1 MTETK
6 DYEIIMSRRH
16 PDIASKIAAWE
27 LIHDSFLGGLSYIQK
42 NHLFQYSKE
51 NTFSYENRKKRSVF
65 LNHTSPIVEALTG
78 LIFDTNPI
86 REIPESIKPFLEKA
100 NERQSMN
107 EFMQEVATKSLLC
120 TCAVLVDSPTFDPE
134 AVRTQ
139 ADINEQG
146 LRPYCVLYDLGQIR
160 DFAIDEKGSLLWVL
174 LDNSYLDDE
183 DPFSERK
190 KIVDYRLWT
199 KVYYQ
204 DFTRNKDGKIIAGEE
219 IPHSL
224 NRVPLIFISWSD
236 NDSGPISQTVFED
249 ISIIDRKI
257 YNLLSVED
265 EVIYS
270 GAFKIFVYPGILPE
284 KLEKEGIGSLSFIT
298 YDKESSS
305 TPSFIG
311 PGIEDLNGLGIVVDR
326 LSKKILQ
333 KVGLDKDQEKSGPQ
347 SGIAKSLEFREA
359 KAFLH
364 SGATRLEKCESVIF
378 ELFSLWQNSE
388 VSKDQIKITYQ
399 KKFETIDIAETV
411 KTLLSIFDSLS
422 YTAVKKKIAKEI
434 LSKIFPDL
442 SEKEKSELFSEI
454 DSANDE
460 TLPGFMEKF
469 LSETQNS
476 NHTATS
482 SDMESKHQNQTDI
495 TRGAAPKQ
503 TQTRTVKNRE
513 QVA

>member
-1 MTETK
+1 MPESIE
-6 DYEIIMSRRH
+6 YEIIMNRRH
-16 PDIASKIAAWE
+16 PDIASKISAWE
-27 LIHDSFLGGLSYIQK
+27 LITDSFLGGLAYIGK

-51 NTFSYENRKKRSVF
+51 NTLSYENRKKRSVF

-78 LIFDTNPI
+78 LIFDTTPA
-86 REIPESIKPFLEKA
+86 REIPESLKPFLEKS
-100 NERQSMN
+100 NERQSIS

-134 AVRTQ
+134 SIKTQ

-190 KIVDYRLWT
+190 KIVEYRLWT
-199 KVYYQ
+199 KEYYQ
-204 DFTRNKDGKIIAGEE
+204 DFTRNKDGKVIASELV
-219 IPHSL
+219 PHSL
-224 NRVPLIFISWSD
+224 NRVPLIFVSWSD
-236 NDSGPISQTVFED
+236 NDTGPISQTVFED
-249 ISIIDRKI
+249 IAIIDRKI

-305 TPSFIG
+305 PPSFIG
-311 PGIEDLNGLGIVVDR
+311 PGIEDLTGLGIVVDR

-333 KVGLDKDQEKSGPQ
+333 KVGLDKDQEKTGVQ

-359 KAFLH
+359 KAFLLT
-364 SGATRLEKCESVIF
+364 GATRLEKAEVEIF
-378 ELFSLWQNSE
+378 ELFSLWQNQD
-388 VSKDQIKITYQ
+388 VPKDQIKITYQ

-422 YTAVKKKIAKEI
+422 YSAVKKKIAKEI
-434 LSKIFPDL
+434 LNKIFPDL

-454 DSANDE
+454 DSADDE
-460 TLPGFMEKF
+460 ALPGFMEKF
-469 LSETQNS
+469 LNQSQTS
-476 NHTATS
+476 NHTASS
-482 SDMESKHQNQTDI
+482 SDMEEKNQKQRN
-495 TRGAAPKQ
+495 TRGAAP
-503 TQTRTVKNRE
+503 TQTRTANSRE